1 MAKSLGTVFPTKSA
15 VEWAAFNPLLA
26 EGQGAYEADTGG
38 LKIGDGSTLY
48 NDLPYFVGSVS
59 AVSDEQLSEALDGK
73 ELLGKSSQPFRIYGT
88 DEAGDQALY
97 PINFA
102 AEPETIVARNGD
114 GTFDVGA
121 PVGPNNP
128 MTKSYGD
135 NRYAPTVDAR
145 VPAANLP
152 QAFRTTD
159 SQPFSAD
166 SHWNTPIGTGAT
178 FESSSAAATAN
189 LLTATPA
196 INDGK
201 AYGFT
206 NNIARPT
213 DPLCTAVWKDSGGV
227 VRGTFLFK
235 CPYDPIISSGTDLSM
250 RVIDGRWAYDLW
262 KTTRTG
268 VFKFEAEFI
277 TKTDLL
283 GTGRNA
289 GTRAARWPTA
299 GGLIRAHEMTYIP
312 HAIAMSIPPACL
324 KRGFV
329 WPAAAED
336 AAGVI
341 YSGEVPMGSF
351 FAIPPS
357 VNLDSLGLSI
367 EGYALAEAMQN
378 YGVYIGDAS
387 GSAAISVDGEA
398 YTSARPALERMRT
411 DWTTKIFAQLRRVTN
426 VADPQPGGPGPRK
439 VPPTGPVTVRGD
451 SQDFL
456 VDNLS
461 MKLQALLG
469 YTITSDDFTVPAE
482 TMVPTTA
489 SQGGKPVNWTGYPL
503 QYRIVDGAIKR
514 IAAPDGQTR
523 LLMLAVG
530 KRDVRVKFRVKALH
544 ASGFCYVALAVAG
557 SGENYR
563 LAITS
568 QGSCHLQRL
577 APGEAAVAITPGTP
591 NGTIGANKDVE
602 VSLRG
607 NRLEYKVDGEV
618 MGEVYDTAEI
628 AGTNV
633 GIWFP
638 SDTNIGWTN
647 LVVQTIPRL
656 TRKISAG

>member
-1 MAKSLGTVFPTKSA
+1 MATNPGARVNRSYSAGQLTQMNPT
-15 VEWAAFNPLLA
+15 LLD
-26 EGQGAYEADTGG
+26 GQMVLEKDTGA
-38 LKIGDGSTLY
+38 LKIGDGTLAWR
-48 NDLPYFVGSVS
+48 DLPYFVG
-59 AVSDEQLSEALDGK
+59 AVMGGEAMVPK
-73 ELLGKSSQPFRIYGT
+73 TSQPFRVYGT
-88 DEAGDQALY
+88 NETGDQALY
-97 PINFA
+97 PINFS
-102 AEPETIVARNGD
+102 AEPETVVARNGD
-114 GTFDVGA
+114 GTFDVSPPA
-121 PVGPNNP
+121 GPNNP
-128 MTKSYGD
+128 VTKGYGD
-135 NRYAPTVDAR
+135 SRYAPTVDAR

-159 SQPFSAD
+159 SQPFAAS
-166 SHWNTPIGTGAT
+166 SHWNTPIGTEVL
-178 FESSSAAATAN
+178 FESANDSATAS
-189 LLTATPA
+189 LLAATPA
-196 INDGK
+196 INDGT

-213 DPLCTAVWKDSGGV
+213 DPLCTAVWKSGGV
-227 VRGTFLFK
+227 THGTFQFK

-299 GGLIRAHEMTYIP
+299 GGLIRAHELTYIP
-312 HAIAMSIPPACL
+312 HAIAMSIPGTSL

-336 AAGVI
+336 AAGVV
-341 YSGEVPMGSF
+341 YSGQVPMGSF
-351 FAIPPS
+351 FAIPPN
-357 VNLDSLGLSI
+357 VNLDSLGLSV

-378 YGVYIGDAS
+378 YGVYIGDQS

-411 DWTTKIFAQLRRVTN
+411 DWTTKIFQQLRRVTN
-426 VADPQPGGPGPRK
+426 LAEPQPGGPGPRK
-439 VPPTGPVTVRGD
+439 VAPTGPVTVRGD

-461 MKLQALLG
+461 LKLQALLG
-469 YTITSDDFTVPAE
+469 TTITSDDFTVPAA

-489 SQGGKPVNWTGYPL
+489 SQGGKPCNWTGYPL
-503 QYRIVDGAIKR
+503 QYRIVDGGIKR
-514 IAAPDGQTR
+514 IAEPDGQTR

-544 ASGFCYVALAVAG
+544 ASGFCYVALATAG

-568 QGSCHLQRL
+568 QGSCHLQRV

-602 VSLRG
+602 VSIRG

-618 MGEVYDTAEI
+618 LGEVYDVAEI
-628 AGTNV
+628 AGTSV

-638 SDTNIGWTN
+638 SDTAIAWTN
-647 LVVQTIPRL
+647 LVVQSIPRL